1 MIKEVSTGC
10 TDDVTF
16 LSHLGNKYIYG
27 SPLIVNLNRILDVNL
42 LNPALDAN
50 CQNLVPLARW
60 GGPYF
65 FLYISTNKKIA
76 AVQENYKALLS
87 PKKDHTDMLEITQ
100 LTV

>member
-50 CQNLVPLARW
+50 CQNLVPLVSIKLA
-60 GGPYF
+60 GEVPTF
-65 FLYISTNKKIA
+65 FYI
-76 AVQENYKALLS
+76 
-87 PKKDHTDMLEITQ
+87 
-100 LTV
+100 

>member
-10 TDDVTF
+10 TDDETF

-50 CQNLVPLARW
+50 CQNLVPLVSIKLA
-60 GGPYF
+60 GEVPTF
-65 FLYISTNKKIA
+65 FLYI
-76 AVQENYKALLS
+76 YKRKQKNCSCTRELQGFIK
-87 PKKDHTDMLEITQ
+87 PKKRPY
-100 LTV
+100 

>member
-50 CQNLVPLARW
+50 CQNLVPLVSIKLA
-60 GGPYF
+60 GEVPTF
-65 FLYISTNKKIA
+65 FLYISANKKNCSCTRELQGFI
-76 AVQENYKALLS
+76 K
-87 PKKDHTDMLEITQ
+87 PKKRPY
-100 LTV
+100 

>member
-50 CQNLVPLARW
+50 CQNLVPLVSIKLA
-60 GGPYF
+60 GEVPTF
-65 FLYISTNKKIA
+65 FLYISANKKTA

-87 PKKDHTDMLEITQ
+87 PKKRPY
-100 LTV
+100 